1 MRQPPRPGEVVRVD
15 GAASVQFAGRRGIWF
30 RIISVSR
37 KPTYHGWCWCT
48 GYVLDATSGQATG
61 KREIFV
67 QVAGLRLAAPGT
79 PVAAVERHNE
89 RTRRQPSTKRRSQ
102 AGRRGP

>member
-15 GAASVQFAGRRGIWF
+15 GAASVQFSGPRAIWV

-48 GYVLDATSGQATG
+48 GYVLDATGGQATE

-67 QVAGLRLAAPGT
+67 QVAGLRLAAPRT
-79 PVAAVERHNE
+79 PVAAVEHRNE
-89 RTRRQPSTKRRSQ
+89 RTRRQPSTTRRPQ
-102 AGRRGP
+102 AARDAP